1 MNFLFL
7 GMTLMCDMNSLI
19 IIKCRK
25 TTDFVGLMNATLE
38 DDIGFGV
45 DIENNTIF
53 TSAIEIMTKD
63 TRNLFEFLSRG
74 YPSVCGQW
82 IRYYIDYMPIW
93 DGGLPRIDVRPV
105 IVENCKECAD
115 YKLEDLLRFLRSVKN
130 LGPRQIDLV
139 NLSYLEIIPDK
150 LEVFIDGNSRIF
162 YKTGGSPREYQI
174 DLDSPLF
181 ENSPVPVK
189 ALYPNT
195 IRKAIRH
202 LLNFR
207 YPE

>member
-1 MNFLFL
+1 
-7 GMTLMCDMNSLI
+7 MNSLI
-19 IIKCRK
+19 VIKCGK
-25 TTDFVGLMNATLE
+25 INDFVGLMNATLE

-45 DIENNTIF
+45 DPENNTIF
-53 TSAIEIMTKD
+53 TSDIEIMTKD
-63 TRNLFEFLSRG
+63 TRNLFEFLTRG

-93 DGGLPRIDVRPV
+93 DEGLPRIDVRPV
-105 IVENCKECAD
+105 IVKKCKEWAD

-130 LGPRQIDLV
+130 LGPRRIDLV
-139 NLSYLEIIPDK
+139 NLSCLEIIPDK
-150 LEVFIDGNSRIF
+150 LKVFIDGNSRVF
-162 YKTGGSPREYQI
+162 YETRSSQREYQVDI
-174 DLDSPLF
+174 DLDLPLF
-181 ENSPVPVK
+181 EDSPVPVK

-195 IRKAIRH
+195 IRNALKH

>member
-1 MNFLFL
+1 
-7 GMTLMCDMNSLI
+7 MCDMNSLI
-19 IIKCRK
+19 VIKCRK
-25 TTDFVGLMNATLE
+25 INDFVGLMNATLE

-45 DIENNTIF
+45 DLENNTIF
-53 TSAIEIMTKD
+53 TSDIEIMTKD
-63 TRNLFEFLSRG
+63 TRNLFEFLTRG

-93 DGGLPRIDVRPV
+93 DEGLPRIDVRPV
-105 IVENCKECAD
+105 IVKKCKEWSD

-130 LGPRQIDLV
+130 LGPRRIDLV
-139 NLSYLEIIPDK
+139 NLSCLEIIPDK
-150 LEVFIDGNSRIF
+150 LKVFIDGNSRVF
-162 YKTGGSPREYQI
+162 YETRSSQREYQVDI
-174 DLDSPLF
+174 DLDLPLF
-181 ENSPVPVK
+181 EDSPVPVK

-195 IRKAIRH
+195 IRNALKH